1 MKRKTARLVLSIG
14 LILIMAGGC
23 AQEGVDYAQ
32 VEDIVDQ
39 FPFEAEPVEVNP
51 QLAEE
56 SNLYAVFHTSAG
68 EIKVMLYP
76 DESPDEVSRFVEQ
89 VKAGEYDGQQFV
101 YVRRD
106 GIIET
111 DRVAEDD
118 AQSSSTSDSASVP
131 QSESAAQPIS
141 ESQPESASETVST
154 SKPESTSQSASAS
167 QSEGMS
173 QASSEVQSESTA
185 QPVSDSQSE
194 STSQSA
200 STAQSEST
208 SEAASEPTQEEL
220 EAVELPT
227 PPDDVEVPYYSD
239 KLFHFYGSLGI
250 SRENETGG
258 DRLHFVVETTIPEDE
273 RLVPATLYMNELTNL
288 RIAELNAMTKEQPF
302 TDLQI
307 AAYEMRL
314 NQEIQAIADD
324 GLPEEYQQK
333 YDPINKVYTEV
344 GGQWALDYKYPVIGQ
359 IVNGQNIADAIS
371 QAKVDA
377 QTRMPKQEIFI
388 DYVEIVEE

>member
-76 DESPDEVSRFVEQ
+76 EESPDEVSRFVEQ

-106 GIIET
+106 GIIES
-111 DRVAEDD
+111 DRVAAEDD

-131 QSESAAQPIS
+131 QSESAARPIS

-167 QSEGMS
+167 QSEGVS
-173 QASSEVQSESTA
+173 QAS
-185 QPVSDSQSE
+185 
-194 STSQSA
+194 
-200 STAQSEST
+200 
-208 SEAASEPTQEEL
+208 SEPTQEEL

-314 NQEIQAIADD
+314 NQEIQSIADD

>member
-76 DESPDEVSRFVEQ
+76 EESPDEVSRFVEQ

-106 GIIET
+106 GIIES

-173 QASSEVQSESTA
+173 QAS
-185 QPVSDSQSE
+185 SDSQSE

>member
-76 DESPDEVSRFVEQ
+76 EESPDEVSRFVEQ

-118 AQSSSTSDSASVP
+118 AQSSSTSDSAS
-131 QSESAAQPIS
+131 AAVG
-141 ESQPESASETVST
+141 ECC
-154 SKPESTSQSASAS
+154 
-167 QSEGMS
+167 
-173 QASSEVQSESTA
+173 TA
-185 QPVSDSQSE
+185 HQ
-194 STSQSA
+194 
-200 STAQSEST
+200 
-208 SEAASEPTQEEL
+208 
-220 EAVELPT
+220 
-227 PPDDVEVPYYSD
+227 
-239 KLFHFYGSLGI
+239 
-250 SRENETGG
+250 
-258 DRLHFVVETTIPEDE
+258 
-273 RLVPATLYMNELTNL
+273 
-288 RIAELNAMTKEQPF
+288 
-302 TDLQI
+302 
-307 AAYEMRL
+307 
-314 NQEIQAIADD
+314 
-324 GLPEEYQQK
+324 
-333 YDPINKVYTEV
+333 
-344 GGQWALDYKYPVIGQ
+344 
-359 IVNGQNIADAIS
+359 
-371 QAKVDA
+371 
-377 QTRMPKQEIFI
+377 
-388 DYVEIVEE
+388 